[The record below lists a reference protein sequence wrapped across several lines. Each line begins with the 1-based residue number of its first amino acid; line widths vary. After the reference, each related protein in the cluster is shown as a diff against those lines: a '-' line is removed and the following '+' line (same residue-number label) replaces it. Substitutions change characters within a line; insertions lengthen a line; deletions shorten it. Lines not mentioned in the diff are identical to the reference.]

1 MKKSLKKDVH
11 LTIIGEDTEV
21 DKTIVDSISDPI
33 MHLVRNAMDHGIED
47 SAKERIAAGKSAQ
60 AEIVLSAKNTGSEV
74 IICVEDDGRG
84 MNPEAILAKAA
95 RSGILTKPEEEYTKK
110 EILSLLLLP
119 GFSTNTKVTEYSG
132 RGVGMDVVKKN
143 IEVIGGIISISSE
156 VGEGSKVMLKIP
168 LTLAIVDGME
178 IAVGDNIFTIPIS
191 NIRQSFKATN
201 EDILQDAS
209 GHEIIQYMDEFFPVI
224 RIRDLFDMPC
234 GYTDIADG
242 ILILVEASDKSYCM
256 FVDRLIG
263 EQQVVVKPFPAYL
276 NNFNIKSYGL
286 SGCTILGNGNIS
298 IILDA
303 YNIYNAAQGNVLN

>member
-1 MKKSLKKDVH
+1 
-11 LTIIGEDTEV
+11 
-21 DKTIVDSISDPI
+21 
-33 MHLVRNAMDHGIED
+33 
-47 SAKERIAAGKSAQ
+47 
-60 AEIVLSAKNTGSEV
+60 
-74 IICVEDDGRG
+74 
-84 MNPEAILAKAA
+84 
-95 RSGILTKPEEEYTKK
+95 
-110 EILSLLLLP
+110 
-119 GFSTNTKVTEYSG
+119 
-132 RGVGMDVVKKN
+132 
-143 IEVIGGIISISSE
+143 
-156 VGEGSKVMLKIP
+156 
-168 LTLAIVDGME
+168 
-178 IAVGDNIFTIPIS
+178 
-191 NIRQSFKATN
+191 
-201 EDILQDAS
+201 
-209 GHEIIQYMDEFFPVI
+209 MDEFFPVI